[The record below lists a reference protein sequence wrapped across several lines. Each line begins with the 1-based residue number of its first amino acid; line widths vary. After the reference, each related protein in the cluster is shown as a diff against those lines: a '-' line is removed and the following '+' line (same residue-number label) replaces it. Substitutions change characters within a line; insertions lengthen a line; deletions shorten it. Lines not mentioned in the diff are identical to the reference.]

1 MDREILDGGIVADRN
16 DYVLTAYA
24 LEGELD
30 LNRIAAALKVG
41 KKFTWEEPLVLN
53 PLTLDLHDGNAFGAQ
68 RAYLYYFGVAVFFNC
83 SEDLISGFY
92 RNIIKAAESLKLPR
106 SHLYRE
112 SYSIQVRDIE
122 KVSVTNDCAIINREE
137 AVFVDII
144 AYTIAKSVALE
155 QIEARVEIVFDKME
169 EIIAMLDRGQLAI
182 PDTEL
187 AKTAATILNFKYRS
201 LSHIMILDKPDI
213 TWDIEEAD
221 RLYSTLANMFELNQ
235 RYNQIKHKSDTL
247 LDINEVFT
255 GLSHAKRSAR
265 LEWIIIILIAI
276 EIALFLMEMVRG

>member
-1 MDREILDGGIVADRN
+1 
-16 DYVLTAYA
+16 
-24 LEGELD
+24 
-30 LNRIAAALKVG
+30 
-41 KKFTWEEPLVLN
+41 
-53 PLTLDLHDGNAFGAQ
+53 LTLALHEGGEFGDH
-68 RAYLYYFGVAVFFNC
+68 RVYLYYFGVAVFFNC
-83 SEDLISGFY
+83 SEELISGFY
-92 RNIIKAAESLKLPR
+92 KNIVKTAESLKIPR

-112 SYSIQVRDIE
+112 IYSLQVRDAE
-122 KVSVTNDCAIINREE
+122 KITVTNDYAIINREE

-144 AYTIAKSVALE
+144 AYAIAKSVALE
-155 QIEARVEIVFDKME
+155 QIEARVEVVFDKME
-169 EIIAMLDRGQLAI
+169 DIIAMLDRGQLAI
-182 PDTEL
+182 PDSEL

-265 LEWIIIILIAI
+265 LEWIIIVLIAI
-276 EIALFLMEMVRG
+276 EICLFLMEMFHGKY